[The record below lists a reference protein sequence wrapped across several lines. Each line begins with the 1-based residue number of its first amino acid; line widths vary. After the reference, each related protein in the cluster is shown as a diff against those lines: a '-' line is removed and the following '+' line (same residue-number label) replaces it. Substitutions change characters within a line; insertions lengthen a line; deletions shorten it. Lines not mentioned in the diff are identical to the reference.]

1 MSIENTLVDQWKA
14 KNYTD
19 STIRN
24 YIHDLRLLNNKQPI
38 ETLDFLND
46 YQHIFQ
52 KLAHYKPTTIRAKLI
67 AALAVLKL
75 FPENDLQTIYGTRI
89 REINKS
95 HTDNT
100 TKSESQET
108 NWINKDEIMTVWDN
122 YSQKVASFANK
133 KTITNDQF
141 NILLQFMI
149 LSLFC
154 LIPPRR
160 NQDYQQMLIVKKFTP
175 EMTADNYIDV
185 SKKRF
190 IFNNYKTS
198 KVYKQKVEEIPA
210 NLWNIIKIYLRHKPK
225 TDTFLCNCEGAPLP
239 HVNSITLILNKIF
252 GKRVGVSMLRNI
264 FLSEKYEK
272 LQPLLDELSK
282 DTDAMGTSNKTA
294 INNYIKKD

>member
-1 MSIENTLVDQWKA
+1 MEEELVNQWKA

-38 ETLDFLND
+38 ENLHFLND

-52 KLAHYKPTTIRAKLI
+52 KLEHYKPTTIRAKLI

-75 FPENDLQTIYGTRI
+75 FPESELQTIYGTRI
-89 REINKS
+89 REINKD

-100 TKSESQET
+100 TKSESQEA
-108 NWINKDEIMTVWDN
+108 NWMDKDEIMTIWEN
-122 YSQKVASFANK
+122 YSHKVASFANK
-133 KTITNDQF
+133 KSITNDQY

-149 LSLFC
+149 LSLYT
-154 LIPPRR
+154 LTPPRR
-160 NQDYQQMLIVKKFTP
+160 NQDYQQMLVVKKFVP
-175 EMTADNYIDV
+175 EMTADNYLDIT
-185 SKKRF
+185 KKRF

-198 KVYKQKVEEIPA
+198 KVYKQKVEEIPPI
-210 NLWNIIKIYLRHKPK
+210 LWNIIKVYLRHKPK
-225 TDTFLCNCEGAPLP
+225 TESFLCSFDGKPLP

-264 FLSEKYEK
+264 FLSDKYEK
-272 LQPLLDELSK
+272 LQPLLAELAK
-282 DTDAMGTSNKTA
+282 DTNAMGTSNKTA
-294 INNYIKKD
+294 INNYIKTD

>member
-1 MSIENTLVDQWKA
+1 MEEELVNQFKS

-24 YIHDLRLLNNKQPI
+24 YLHDLRLLNNKQPV
-38 ETLDFLND
+38 ENLHFLND

-52 KLAHYKPTTIRAKLI
+52 KLEHYKPTTIRAKLI
-67 AALAVLKL
+67 AVLAVLKL
-75 FPENDLQTIYGTRI
+75 FPESELQTIYGTRI

-100 TKSESQET
+100 LKSESQET
-108 NWINKDEIMTVWDN
+108 NWMDKDEIMSIWDN
-122 YSQKVASFANK
+122 YSHKVASFANK
-133 KTITNDQF
+133 KSITNDQY

-149 LSLFC
+149 LSLYT

-160 NQDYQQMLIVKKFTP
+160 NQDYQQMLVVKKFVP
-175 EMTADNYIDV
+175 EMTADNYLDIT
-185 SKKRF
+185 KKRF

-198 KVYKQKVEEIPA
+198 KVYKQKVEEIPS
-210 NLWNIIKIYLRHKPK
+210 NLWNIIKVYLRLKPK
-225 TDTFLCNCEGAPLP
+225 TESFLCSFDGKPLP

-264 FLSEKYEK
+264 FLSNKYK
-272 LQPLLDELSK
+272 HLQPILDELK
-282 DTDAMGTSNKTA
+282 DDTNAMGTSIKTSL
-294 INNYIKKD
+294 NNYIKKD

>member
-1 MSIENTLVDQWKA
+1 MEEQLVKQWEA
-14 KNYTD
+14 KNYTN

-46 YQHIFQ
+46 YKHIFQ
-52 KLAHYKPTTIRAKLI
+52 KLEHYKPTTIRAKLI

-75 FPENDLQTIYGTRI
+75 FPESDLQTIYGTRI

-108 NWINKDEIMTVWDN
+108 NWMDKDEIMSIWN
-122 YSQKVASFANK
+122 EYNHKVASFANK

-149 LSLFC
+149 LSLYV
-154 LIPPRR
+154 LTPPRR
-160 NQDYQQMLIVKKFTP
+160 NQDYQQMLVIKKFVP
-175 EMTADNYIDV
+175 EMTADNYLDV
-185 SKKRF
+185 TKKRF

-198 KVYKQKVEEIPA
+198 KVYKQKIEEIPA

-225 TDTFLCNCEGAPLP
+225 TESFLCNSEGKPLP

-264 FLSEKYEK
+264 FLSDKYK
-272 LQPLLDELSK
+272 QLQPIIDELSK
-282 DTDAMGTSNKTA
+282 DTDAMGTSVKTSL
-294 INNYIKKD
+294 NNYIKKT